1 MFLKHGTDV
10 VMMSE
15 HATQGVREGQPAPWR
30 GRLFLWEGR
39 GFYLGPTF
47 ATHMHAHHA
56 AQICV
61 ALTGTFRLRRGR
73 NAPWLRSRSIVI
85 PADHAHQLDG
95 EGRVLSLLFLDPE
108 AVETRSLMQQ
118 QGAEVRT
125 IPEPTLRRL
134 LPPLRRCWREQWDN
148 HESEILCRRFIQ
160 ILTSCGHVPPTLDPR
175 ITQAVQLFRANS
187 DRRTTIAQAAT
198 AVALSP
204 SRLAHLFRAHT
215 GLAVRRYLLWLRL
228 ADALQKMTSGVSLTT
243 AAHAAGFADSAHL
256 SRTFKRMFGLVP
268 SLLSRHS
275 TFVQA
280 SSGEAPYSLSESF
293 PLVKDY
299 RRYT

>member
-1 MFLKHGTDV
+1 MFLKHGTDMA
-10 VMMSE
+10 MMSE
-15 HATQGVREGQPAPWR
+15 HAARGVREGQPAPWR

-39 GFYLGPTF
+39 GLYLGPTF
-47 ATHMHAHHA
+47 ATDMHAHHA

-61 ALTGTFRLRRGR
+61 ALTGTFRLRSGH
-73 NAPWLRSRSIVI
+73 NASWFRSRSIII

-95 EGRVLSLLFLDPE
+95 EGGVLSLLFLDPE
-108 AVETRSLMQQ
+108 AVETRALMQQ

-160 ILTSCGHVPPTLDPR
+160 ILIFPGNVPRPLDPR
-175 ITQAVQLFRANS
+175 ITQAVQLFRANT
-187 DRRTTIAQAAT
+187 DRRMTIAEAAA

-204 SRLAHLFRAHT
+204 SRLAHLFRAHM

-228 ADALQKMTSGVSLTT
+228 AEALQKITCGVSLTV

-256 SRTFKRMFGLVP
+256 SRTFRRMFGLVP
-268 SLLSRHS
+268 SMLSRHS

-280 SSGEAPYSLSESF
+280 SSGEAPYSRLTSS

-299 RRYT
+299 RR